1 MGIWNINRSQESK
14 KLFFTDFLK
23 KSNITISLEERKNTL
38 KRSLQNLFKL
48 DRFLGNFLK
57 WNTADYKQDWKYFS
71 A

>member
-1 MGIWNINRSQESK
+1 MGIWNINRSQESE
-14 KLFFTDFLK
+14 KLFLLIFK
-23 KSNITISLEERKNTL
+23 KKEQNNKPGRKKNAL

-48 DRFLGNFLK
+48 DRFPGNFLK